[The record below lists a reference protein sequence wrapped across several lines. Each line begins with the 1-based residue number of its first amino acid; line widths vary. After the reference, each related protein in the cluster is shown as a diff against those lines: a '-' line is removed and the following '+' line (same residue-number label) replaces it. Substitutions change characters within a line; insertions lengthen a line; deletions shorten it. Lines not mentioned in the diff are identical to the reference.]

1 MVTQVNSTSL
11 GAVSSGAVLDINS
24 RARASETEVS
34 SAPSSLSAPRDSA
47 PSIDRVLELASLRE
61 GLTNAVTAIDVALR
75 FGKQAF
81 AELTTGE
88 DRTPAQ
94 LAAFAGQLRDA
105 DKLSGGLLTGGT
117 LVVRTSP
124 EGASIEIEGVDM
136 RALGSDAEG
145 VKSLSAALSRFALAS
160 DRLASHARLTAITQH
175 ELQGVSPDLDAEGAR
190 LAALDA
196 SQALRGVSPAVANA
210 APTALLSLFQA

>member
-24 RARASETEVS
+24 RARTSDAAASYQ
-34 SAPSSLSAPRDSA
+34 PSSLSLPRDSS
-47 PSIDRVLELASLRE
+47 PSIDRVLELAALRE

-105 DKLSGGLLTGGT
+105 DKLSGGLLTGAT

-124 EGASIEIEGVDM
+124 EGASIDIEGVNM
-136 RALGSDAEG
+136 RALGSNSEG

-160 DRLASHARLTAITQH
+160 DRLTSHARLAAVTQH
-175 ELQGVSPDLDAEGAR
+175 GLQGVTPDLDADGAR

-210 APTALLSLFQA
+210 AATALLALFQA